1 MTPSASVVMCTFR
14 GERFL
19 GEQLAS
25 LRAQTIPPFEV
36 IVQDD
41 GSDDGTLA
49 MLEAEAEKFPAFPLK
64 IFRNEKRLGFAQNF
78 AKAIGR
84 ATGDIVFPCD
94 QDDVWE
100 PEKLEKLLPFFEVDP
115 HLNVAFSDALLVDSA
130 NRPLG
135 ATVLGRNGLTNLDA
149 DAWAAGKAL
158 PRLLRSNLVPGN
170 CLAIRRAFL
179 TRLLP
184 VPEGWEHDYWA
195 VILAAGLG
203 ERIACQL
210 APLVRYRQHE
220 SQVIGG
226 GEGLGHRLRRGG
238 KSTLHAYAFEAV
250 RMEALRLRLEA
261 IGAPA
266 AQLALVG
273 QKRDWLLARSRL
285 PEGRLQRALSIATA
299 LRGGLYHRF
308 EAGWS
313 TALKDWLAP
322 Y

>member
-1 MTPSASVVMCTFR
+1 MPLTASVVLCTFR

-25 LRAQTIPPFEV
+25 LRAQTVAPFEV
-36 IVQDD
+36 IAQDD
-41 GSDDGTLA
+41 GSDDGTMAL
-49 MLEAEAEKFPAFPLK
+49 LEAEAKKFPAFPLK
-64 IFRNEKRLGFAQNF
+64 IFRNEKQLGFAQNF
-78 AKAIGR
+78 ASALGR
-84 ATGDIVFPCD
+84 ASGQVLFPCD
-94 QDDVWE
+94 QDDIWE

-115 HLNVAFSDALLVDSA
+115 HLNVAFSDALLVDSV
-130 NRPLG
+130 NHPLG
-135 ATVLGRNGLTNLDA
+135 ATVLGRNGLTTLDA

-158 PRLLRSNLVPGN
+158 PRLLRSNPVPGN
-170 CLAIRRAFL
+170 CLAIRRSFL
-179 TRLLP
+179 SSLLP
-184 VPEGWEHDYWA
+184 VPEGWEHDYWT

-238 KSTLHAYAFEAV
+238 KKTLHGYAFEALRV
-250 RMEALRLRLEA
+250 ETLRLRLEA
-261 IGAPA
+261 IGAPP
-266 AQLALVG
+266 AQLALVA

-285 PEGRLQRALSIATA
+285 PESRLQRALSIATA